1 MKLFTN
7 LYDRVLVWSK
17 HPKAERYLAAISF
30 AEASFFPIPT
40 VLMMAPMALASPRR
54 AWWLA
59 ALTTVFSVLGGV
71 AGYFIGA
78 YLFDA
83 VGQPIIDFYHAG
95 EKFEQMKIWFSEYGV
110 LLLFIAGVSPVP
122 YKLFTITAGVLNM
135 ALLPFILV
143 SLLGRG
149 VQYFVVAAIAYFGG
163 EKLESSL
170 RKWVDWIGW
179 GIVVLAVLGFALYKG
194 FGAGH

>member
-1 MKLFTN
+1 MKLFST
-7 LYDRVLVWSK
+7 LYDRVLRWAA
-17 HPKAERYLAAISF
+17 HPKAERYLAAIAF
-30 AEASFFPIPT
+30 AESSFFPIPT
-40 VLMMAPMALASPRR
+40 VLMMAPMALAKPKR

-95 EKFEQMKIWFSEYGV
+95 DKFAQLKVWFDEYGV
-110 LLLFIAGVSPVP
+110 LLLFIAGVSPIP
-122 YKLFTITAGVLNM
+122 YKLFTISAGVLNM
-135 ALLPFILV
+135 ALLPFIVV

-149 VQYFVVAAIAYFGG
+149 VQYFVVAAVAYFGG
-163 EKLESSL
+163 ESLESSL

-179 GIVVLAVLGFALYKG
+179 GIVVLSLLGFALYKWLG
-194 FGAGH
+194 GQV

>member
-1 MKLFTN
+1 MKLFSN
-7 LYDRVLVWSK
+7 LYDRVLELAK
-17 HPKAERYLAAISF
+17 HPGAERYLAAVSF
-30 AEASFFPIPT
+30 AGGPSYQMLR
-40 VLMMAPMALASPRR
+40 VLMMAPMALAKPKR

-59 ALTTVFSVLGGV
+59 AFTTVFSVLGGV

-78 YLFDA
+78 YLFNA

-95 EKFEQMKIWFSEYGV
+95 EKFAQLKIWFDEYGV
-110 LLLFIAGVSPVP
+110 LLLFIAGVSPIP
-122 YKLFTITAGVLNM
+122 YKLFTISAGALNM

-143 SLLGRG
+143 SLMGRG
-149 VQYFVVAAIAYFGG
+149 VQYFLVAAIAYFGG

-179 GIVVLAVLGFALYKG
+179 GVVILAVLGFALYKVL
-194 FGAGH
+194 GAEH

>member
-1 MKLFTN
+1 MKIFTS
-7 LYDRVLVWSK
+7 LYDRVLSWSR
-17 HPKAERYLAAISF
+17 HPHAERYLAAVSF

-40 VLMMAPMALASPRR
+40 VLMMAPMALAKRER

-59 ALTTVFSVLGGV
+59 FLTTVFSVLGGV

-83 VGQPIIDFYHAG
+83 VGQPIIEFYHAAD
-95 EKFEQMKIWFSEYGV
+95 KFEQLKVWFSEYGV
-110 LLLFIAGVSPVP
+110 LLLFIAGVSPIP
-122 YKLFTITAGVLNM
+122 YKLFTISAGVLNM
-135 ALLPFILV
+135 ALIPFILA

-170 RKWVDWIGW
+170 RKWVDWLGW
-179 GIVVLAVLGFALYKG
+179 GIVILAIFAYWYFK
-194 FGAGH
+194 H

>member
-1 MKLFTN
+1 MKLFTA
-7 LYDRVLVWSK
+7 LYDRVLIWAK

-40 VLMMAPMALASPRR
+40 VLMMAPMALAKPQR

-59 ALTTVFSVLGGV
+59 AMTTVFSVMGGV

-83 VGQPIIDFYHAG
+83 LGQPIIDFYHAA
-95 EKFEQMKIWFSEYGV
+95 EKFEQLKVWFNEYGV
-110 LLLFIAGVSPVP
+110 LLLFIAGVSPIP
-122 YKLFTITAGVLNM
+122 YKLFTISAGVLNM

-143 SLLGRG
+143 SLAGRG
-149 VQYFVVAAIAYFGG
+149 VQYFVVAAVAYFGG
-163 EKLESSL
+163 AKLESSL

-179 GIVVLAVLGFALYKG
+179 GIVGLSIIGFAVYKMLG
-194 FGAGH
+194 DG

>member
-1 MKLFTN
+1 MKIFTS
-7 LYDRVLVWSK
+7 LYDKVLQWSK
-17 HPKAERYLAAISF
+17 HPHAERYLAGISF

-40 VLMMAPMALASPRR
+40 VFMMAPMALAKPER

-59 ALTTVFSVLGGV
+59 ALTTVFSVLGGL

-83 VGQPIIDFYHAG
+83 VGSPIIEFYHAAD
-95 EKFEQMKIWFSEYGV
+95 KFEQLKLWFSEYGA
-110 LLLFIAGVSPVP
+110 LLLFIAGVSPIP
-122 YKLFTITAGVLNM
+122 YKLFTISAGVLNM
-135 ALLPFILV
+135 ALIPFILA

-163 EKLESSL
+163 SKLESSL
-170 RKWVDWIGW
+170 RKWVDWLGW
-179 GIVVLAVLGFALYKG
+179 GIVLLAILAFWYFK
-194 FGAGH
+194 H

>member
-1 MKLFTN
+1 MKLFTA
-7 LYDRVLVWSK
+7 LYDRVLSWSR
-17 HPKAERYLAAISF
+17 HPHAERYLAAISF

-40 VLMMAPMALASPRR
+40 VLMMAPMALAKPQR

-59 ALTTVFSVLGGV
+59 AMTTVFSVLGGI

-83 VGQPIIDFYHAG
+83 VGQPIIDFYGAAD
-95 EKFEQMKIWFSEYGV
+95 KFEQLKIWFDEYGV
-110 LLLFIAGVSPVP
+110 LLLFIAGVSPIP
-122 YKLFTITAGVLNM
+122 YKLFTISAGVLNM

-149 VQYFVVAAIAYFGG
+149 VQYFVVSAIAYFGG

-179 GIVVLAVLGFALYKG
+179 GIVILSVVGFGLYKTLQ
-194 FGAGH
+194 A